1 METGDNRVARH
12 RGEEQGEKV
21 EPMSRTKLISLR
33 VPTDD
38 LEVLKVA
45 AGEEHRSLTNF
56 LITHGLEQARK
67 TLAISA
73 TKPTFSDIT
82 KRTRKMKTKSQRD
95 GDEGRKRTAAE
106 ADES

>member
-1 METGDNRVARH
+1 
-12 RGEEQGEKV
+12 
-21 EPMSRTKLISLR
+21 MSRTKLISMR

-38 LEVLKVA
+38 LEVLRVA

-73 TKPTFSDIT
+73 TKPTLLDAT
-82 KRTRKMKTKSQRD
+82 KQIRKMKTKSQRD
-95 GDEGRKRTAAE
+95 GDEGRKRTASK